1 MSVIYHERPG
11 VYSDFDASSVT
22 ATGSG
27 TKIVAVIG
35 ISEAD
40 GGVYTVT
47 SYNDATTT
55 FGADS
60 QLAAM
65 MQLAFA
71 NGAST
76 VMAYPVEEDD
86 QDLYT
91 AAATAILATKLA
103 SYMVLGTADGDI
115 QKAVLTLVES
125 ASSQKGECIAF
136 VGMEEPTVA
145 ELVARAATLNS
156 PRMVLVGADVY
167 GSGDEPLGGYMAAA
181 AVAGY
186 LTTQTDPAVPLNGQ
200 TLSGFV
206 GVTLQPTDAEY
217 DILCQGGVTALELS
231 DGSVRVI
238 RGITTAT
245 TAGGVADTTY
255 RELTTMLIIDEVI
268 PAIRT
273 SLQSKFQRAK
283 NNATTRSAIAS
294 QVVVE
299 LESRVTREIIDS
311 YSDLTV
317 EADTTDPTT
326 CVVEFSMAVTHGL
339 NRIYLTAHIT
349 V

>member
-27 TKIVAVIG
+27 TKIVAIVG
-35 ISEAD
+35 TSTAT

-47 SYNDATTT
+47 SYNDAVIT
-55 FGADS
+55 FGSDS
-60 QLAAM
+60 QLTAL

-76 VMAYPVEEDD
+76 IMAYPVEEDD
-86 QDLYT
+86 EDDYVT
-91 AAATAILATKLA
+91 AVTAILATKLA
-103 SYMVLGTADGDI
+103 SYLVLGTADGDT
-115 QKAVLTLVES
+115 QSAVLDLVES
-125 ASSQKGECIAF
+125 ASSQKGECIAL

-167 GSGDEPLGGYMAAA
+167 GSGEEPLGGYMAAA
-181 AVAGY
+181 ALAGC
-186 LTTQTDPAVPLNGQ
+186 LAVQTDPAVPLNGQ
-200 TLSGFV
+200 ALSGLT
-206 GVTLQPTDAEY
+206 GVTLQPTDTEL
-217 DILCQGGVTALELS
+217 DTLVQGGVTALELS

-238 RGITTAT
+238 RGITTST
-245 TAGGVADTTY
+245 TSGGVSDTTY
-255 RELTTMLIIDEVI
+255 RELTTILIIDEVI

-283 NNATTRSAIAS
+283 NNTTTRSAIAS
-294 QVVVE
+294 QVIVE

-317 EADTTDPTT
+317 EADSTDPTT
-326 CVVEFSMAVTHGL
+326 CLVEFSMAVTHGL

>member
-27 TKIVAVIG
+27 TKIVGMVG
-35 ISEAD
+35 ISDATA
-40 GGVYTVT
+40 GVYTVT
-47 SYNDATTT
+47 SYSDAVTT

-60 QLAAM
+60 QLAQM
-65 MQLAFA
+65 MQLAYA

-76 VMAYPVEEDD
+76 IMAYPVEEDTED
-86 QDLYT
+86 AYT
-91 AAATAILATKLA
+91 AAVTAILATKLA
-103 SYMVLGTADGDI
+103 KLLVLGTADEDT
-115 QKAVLTLVES
+115 QVAVLNLVES
-125 ASSQKGECIAF
+125 ASSQKGECIAL

-145 ELVARAATLNS
+145 ELVARAAALNS

-181 AVAGY
+181 ALAGC
-186 LTTQTDPAVPLNGQ
+186 LAVQTDPAVPLNGQ
-200 TLSGFV
+200 ALSGLS
-206 GVTLQPTDAEY
+206 GVTLQPTDDEF
-217 DILCQGGVTALELS
+217 DLLVRGGVTAVELS
-231 DGSVRVI
+231 DGAVRVI

-245 TAGGVADTTY
+245 TTAGVSDATY
-255 RELTTMLIIDEVI
+255 RELTTILIIDEVI

-273 SLQSKFQRAK
+273 SLQAKFQRAK

-294 QVVVE
+294 QVIVE
-299 LESRVTREIIDS
+299 LESRVTREIIDG

-317 EADTTDPTT
+317 EADTIDPTT
-326 CVVEFSMAVTHGL
+326 CLVEFSMAVTHGL